1 MAGIIYD
8 AVTCCFHNPVQ
19 FVSFL
24 RPAVSK
30 PASDAGHD
38 YALGGASVID
48 CQGWSGEVPLQVQC
62 LHVTE
67 EMATM
72 FYLLNEGCGV
82 VTGVQTFLQIHFL
95 ILGALCLLYYRST
108 DGQWWD
114 TTGGCPP
121 DIHDHVLSFVCVQS
135 AECYLVEWGH

>member
-67 EMATM
+67 EMETM
-72 FYLLNEGCGV
+72 FTSLMRAV
-82 VTGVQTFLQIHFL
+82 
-95 ILGALCLLYYRST
+95 
-108 DGQWWD
+108 
-114 TTGGCPP
+114 
-121 DIHDHVLSFVCVQS
+121 VLSLEFKPS
-135 AECYLVEWGH
+135 FRYTS